1 MNKYILFIVLLYN
14 SFQKSDVYYMKKISS
29 KNIVKIFKKLNVTLS
44 GNLGLKVHTGEIGG
58 RFFLRPDF
66 LQEIYDY
73 TNGTFIE
80 CNTAYTSYGR
90 HTTELHKETL
100 IYNGWVNNSRR
111 MVLMDENESDD
122 FILPIQ
128 NHKNISHNIV
138 GGHLKDFYS
147 CLVLAHFKGHAMG
160 GFGGALKQ
168 LSIGFASRA
177 GKSNIH
183 SGGFTTNYTETWSH
197 RAEQKDFTSA
207 MADAASSIVK
217 YFRERGGIA
226 FINVMSNIS
235 IRCDCGTG
243 APDPKIRDLGILA
256 SLDPVAIDRAS
267 FDLIIKE
274 NTEGAHEWIENSDS
288 RLGENTLNVSEE
300 LGTGTQEY
308 NLIYIDDDDDGKNY
322 LFWLILI
329 LVIVF
334 ALIAIG
340 LTIYFIWKKKSKPK
354 VENGSLGIS
363 MTGNKED

>member
-1 MNKYILFIVLLYN
+1 
-14 SFQKSDVYYMKKISS
+14 
-29 KNIVKIFKKLNVTLS
+29 
-44 GNLGLKVHTGEIGG
+44 
-58 RFFLRPDF
+58 
-66 LQEIYDY
+66 
-73 TNGTFIE
+73 
-80 CNTAYTSYGR
+80 
-90 HTTELHKETL
+90 
-100 IYNGWVNNSRR
+100 
-111 MVLMDENESDD
+111 MVIMDEKESDD

-128 NHKNISHNIV
+128 NHKNISYNIV
-138 GGHLKDFYS
+138 GGHLKDFNS

-197 RAEQKDFTSA
+197 KAEQKDFTSA

-235 IRCDCGTG
+235 VRCDCGTG

-256 SLDPVAIDRAS
+256 SLDPVALDRAS

-288 RLGENTLNVSEE
+288 LLGENTLNVSEE

-308 NLIYIDDDDDGKNY
+308 NLIYIDDDDDEKNY
-322 LFWLILI
+322 LFWLNLI
-329 LVIVF
+329 LVIVL
-334 ALIAIG
+334 ALIVIG

-363 MTGNKED
+363 MTGKKEE